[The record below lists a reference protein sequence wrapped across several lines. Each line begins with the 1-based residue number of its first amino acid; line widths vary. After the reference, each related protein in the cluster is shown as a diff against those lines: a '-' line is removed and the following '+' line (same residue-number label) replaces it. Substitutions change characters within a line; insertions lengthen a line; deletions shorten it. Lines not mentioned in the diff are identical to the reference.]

1 MRLNVA
7 SIKNSRIP
15 AALGL
20 CTTDPRL
27 LQWLN
32 EAQEM
37 MLNQGRWWG
46 SIQRAQFC
54 VEDGCLVFPREVE
67 NIEKIAVNGQPISI
81 VTNWYSFTNTLATVQ
96 QCASGSCSTGC
107 GTGVVRPQ
115 YACGHMYAEDHG
127 SAVSF
132 NTTKGVDKVLRFYP
146 SNVADVGKKIIVQGY
161 DSNNIWVRT
170 VIAGSVQDGEEVTL
184 SSPYVDTV
192 TEWYPGSPTGI
203 IKEATSYLVR
213 MYSYDTST
221 TLEVALGVY
230 EPDTTLPSYRKLF
243 LPGLSNF
250 EGCGTDCSTRTV
262 TALVKLAHVTLVNDN
277 DWLLF
282 ENLNAYK
289 AAMMAMKAQEEGD
302 YPRYLFNFF
311 GTQATPSNAR
321 GSMRVVNR
329 GGAIPLLAAELR
341 SKTGDRTDVYVHHEA
356 TNRLPYALI
365 GFR

>member
-15 AALGL
+15 AALGI

-54 VEDGCLVFPREVE
+54 VEDGCLVFPREVD
-67 NIEKIAVNGQPISI
+67 NIEKIAVNGQPINL
-81 VTNWYSFTNTLATVQ
+81 VTNWYAFTQTLATVQ
-96 QCASGSCSTGC
+96 NCASGSCSTGC
-107 GTGVVRPQ
+107 GSGATQMRYP
-115 YACGHMYAEDHG
+115 CGHFNAADHG
-127 SAVSF
+127 TAVSF
-132 NTTKGVDKVLRFYP
+132 KTTKGENKVLRFYC
-146 SNVADVGKKIIVQGY
+146 NVADVGKKIIVQGY

-170 VIAGSVQDGEEVTL
+170 SISGTISDGEQVTL
-184 SSPYVDTV
+184 AMPFVDTV

-230 EPDTTLPSYRKLF
+230 EPDTLLPSFRKF
-243 LPGLSNF
+243 YLPGLSQF
-250 EGCGTDCSTRTV
+250 EGCGTDCTTRTV
-262 TALVKLAHVTLVNDN
+262 TALVKLAHIPLVNDN

-289 AAMMAMKAQEEGD
+289 AAMMAIKAQEEGD
-302 YPRYLFNFF
+302 FARFLFNFF
-311 GTQATPSNAR
+311 GTQAAPSNGR
-321 GSMRVVNR
+321 GAMRVVNR

-341 SKTGDRTDVYVHHEA
+341 SKTGDRTDAYVHHEA
-356 TNRLPYALI
+356 TNRLPRALA
-365 GFR
+365 GFM